1 MMWTPPP
8 QPSNLVS
15 TVPWKKEWLDMSGM
29 IIGLDLAKSVFQVH
43 AVDAEGKV
51 VITRKV
57 RRSQMLE
64 FFTRLEPCL
73 VGMEACPSAHHWARE
88 LSALGHEVRLMVAS
102 YVKPYVKRQKN
113 DMVDAEAICEAVT
126 RPTMRF
132 VPIKSESQQAILM
145 VHRTRAL
152 LVRQRTMLVNAL
164 RGHLTEMGVVAPK
177 GIRRH
182 ADLVERVLAHGADE
196 IDLPPLVRDI
206 VFSSARQIG
215 SLNAEIKEL
224 ERKILEW
231 HRTSDASQRLATIPG
246 VGVITASAMAEGRA
260 RVRQADCMA
269 RPDAAIQ
276 LIRWQGTVGTDH
288 ESRKPIFENLACHRG
303 DSCRRFLE
311 TNNRGAINELGQK
324 APPGEICTPD
334 NGGLGQ
340 QDGTDLLGGNGTQDR
355 LRRSR
360 RISHDALASQQFG
373 GSAQEA

>member
-1 MMWTPPP
+1 
-8 QPSNLVS
+8 
-15 TVPWKKEWLDMSGM
+15 MSGM

-145 VHRTRAL
+145 VHKTRAL

-246 VGVITASAMAEGRA
+246 VGVITASAMAATVVDPAAFRSGRDLAAWLGLTPRSTHPVA
-260 RVRQADCMA
+260 RNGWD
-269 RPDAAIQ
+269 
-276 LIRWQGTVGTDH
+276 G
-288 ESRKPIFENLACHRG
+288 SRKP
-303 DSCRRFLE
+303 E
-311 TNNRGAINELGQK
+311 TDI
-324 APPGEICTPD
+324 
-334 NGGLGQ
+334 
-340 QDGTDLLGGNGTQDR
+340 
-355 LRRSR
+355 
-360 RISHDALASQQFG
+360 
-373 GSAQEA
+373 

>member
-1 MMWTPPP
+1 
-8 QPSNLVS
+8 
-15 TVPWKKEWLDMSGM
+15 MSGM

-43 AVDAEGKV
+43 AVDADGKV

-64 FFTRLEPCL
+64 FFGRLDPCL

-145 VHRTRAL
+145 VHKTRAL

-206 VFSSARQIG
+206 VLSSARQIG

-231 HRTSDASQRLATIPG
+231 HRTSEASQRLATIPG
-246 VGVITASAMAEGRA
+246 VGVITASAMAASVVDPAAFRSGRDLAAWLGLTPRSNSSGGKERLGRITKAGNRYLRTLLVIGATAVVGFSRRTAEGPLMSWVRKLLQVKSA
-260 RVRQADCMA
+260 RLTTVALANKMA
-269 RPDAAIQ
+269 RICWAVMARKTVYGDAA
-276 LIRWQGTVGTDH
+276 
-288 ESRKPIFENLACHRG
+288 A
-303 DSCRRFLE
+303 
-311 TNNRGAINELGQK
+311 
-324 APPGEICTPD
+324 
-334 NGGLGQ
+334 
-340 QDGTDLLGGNGTQDR
+340 
-355 LRRSR
+355 
-360 RISHDALASQQFG
+360 
-373 GSAQEA
+373 

>member
-1 MMWTPPP
+1 
-8 QPSNLVS
+8 
-15 TVPWKKEWLDMSGM
+15 MSGM

-88 LSALGHEVRLMVAS
+88 LSAMGHEVRLMVAS

-145 VHRTRAL
+145 VHKTRAL

-231 HRTSDASQRLATIPG
+231 HRTSEASQRLATIPG
-246 VGVITASAMAEGRA
+246 VGVITASAMAATVVDPAAFRSGRDLAAWLGLTPRSNSSGGKERLGRITKAGNRYLRTLLVIGATAVVGFSRRTTEGPLINWVRKLLQAKSA
-260 RVRQADCMA
+260 RLTTVALANKMA
-269 RPDAAIQ
+269 RICWAVMAHKTVFGAA
-276 LIRWQGTVGTDH
+276 
-288 ESRKPIFENLACHRG
+288 A
-303 DSCRRFLE
+303 
-311 TNNRGAINELGQK
+311 A
-324 APPGEICTPD
+324 
-334 NGGLGQ
+334 
-340 QDGTDLLGGNGTQDR
+340 
-355 LRRSR
+355 
-360 RISHDALASQQFG
+360 
-373 GSAQEA
+373 